1 MDEIK
6 WSLQLLA
13 RIAAGNPDGFV
24 RAVLASGND
33 AGLLVCQTFD
43 MLVSRHSDPGSLG
56 LSYLCSHR
64 LRLAP
69 NFARSKQQLI
79 SSHTLLLSLIDEAA
93 MTQKKSRFCNLP
105 PS

>member
-13 RIAAGNPDGFV
+13 RIAAGTPDGFV

-43 MLVSRHSDPGSLG
+43 VLVSRHSDPALLG
-56 LSYLCSHR
+56 LSYFFPHR

-69 NFARSKQQLI
+69 NFARSKQHLI
-79 SSHTLLLSLIDEAA
+79 SYSSPASD
-93 MTQKKSRFCNLP
+93 
-105 PS
+105 